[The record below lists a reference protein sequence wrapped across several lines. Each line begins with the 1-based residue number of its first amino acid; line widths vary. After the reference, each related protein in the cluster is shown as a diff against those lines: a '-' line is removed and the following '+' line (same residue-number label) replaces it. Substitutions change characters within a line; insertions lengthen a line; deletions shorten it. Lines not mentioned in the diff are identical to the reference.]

1 MAAYSAAMTIG
12 ERAAKARGLLEAG
25 KERRA
30 LDEAW
35 DAAQVAL
42 RRGDRDGVE
51 AMRDLAREIG
61 ARASGGTAERAA
73 QLAAYCQHCLDG
85 VGGGVRAQTI
95 LSRIFGNRRKR
106 TTKTCPDCAEEIQ
119 YEARVC
125 RFCGYRY
132 DG

>member
-1 MAAYSAAMTIG
+1 MSVT
-12 ERAAKARGLLEAG
+12 ERAGKARAYLEAG

-51 AMRDLAREIG
+51 AMRDVAREIAGRADG
-61 ARASGGTAERAA
+61 AVGERAS

-85 VGGGVRAQTI
+85 VGGGVRAQSI
-95 LSRIFGNRRKR
+95 LSRIFGTRRKT
-106 TTKTCPDCAEEIQ
+106 TTKKCPDCAEEIQ
-119 YEARVC
+119 QEARVC

>member
-1 MAAYSAAMTIG
+1 MTIG
-12 ERAAKARGLLEAG
+12 ERAAKARSLLEAG

-35 DAAQVAL
+35 DAAQLAL
-42 RRGDRDGVE
+42 RRGDREGVE
-51 AMRDLAREIG
+51 AMRDLARDIQ
-61 ARASGGTAERAA
+61 ARATGRTAARAG
-73 QLAAYCQHCLDG
+73 QLASYCQHCLDG

-95 LSRIFGNRRKR
+95 LQRIFGRRRK

-119 YEARVC
+119 LEARVC

-132 DG
+132 GDRAGAAPR

>member
-1 MAAYSAAMTIG
+1 MTIAG
-12 ERAAKARGLLEAG
+12 RAAKARGLLEAG

-51 AMRDLAREIG
+51 AMRDLAREI
-61 ARASGGTAERAA
+61 AAAATGGTAARAG

-85 VGGGVRAQTI
+85 VGGGIRTQS
-95 LSRIFGNRRKR
+95 LLQRIFGGRKR
-106 TTKTCPDCAEEIQ
+106 RSTKRCPDCAEEIQ
-119 YEARVC
+119 LDARVC

-132 DG
+132 DGD

>member
-1 MAAYSAAMTIG
+1 MAPSIA
-12 ERAAKARGLLEAG
+12 EREARARALLQAG

-35 DAAQVAL
+35 DTAQVAL
-42 RRGDRDGVE
+42 RRGDRDGVT
-51 AMRDLAREIG
+51 AVRDLARDIA
-61 ARASGGTAERAA
+61 ARASGRTAERAD

-95 LSRIFGNRRKR
+95 LSRIFGIRRRSTKR
-106 TTKTCPDCAEEIQ
+106 CPDCAEEIQ
-119 YEARVC
+119 SDARVC

-132 DG
+132 DGA